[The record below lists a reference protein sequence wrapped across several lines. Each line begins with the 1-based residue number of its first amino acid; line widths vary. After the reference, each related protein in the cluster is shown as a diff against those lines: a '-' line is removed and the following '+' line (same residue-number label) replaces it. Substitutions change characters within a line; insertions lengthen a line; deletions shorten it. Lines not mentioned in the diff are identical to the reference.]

1 MSTNTQALI
10 RQLNTLAQ
18 SAAQLPTEQLNT
30 ILLDTCA
37 YLLEE
42 AAGNRKPLDGMNPA
56 ERSELF
62 GCYTLISEYVDGFAD
77 DARKH
82 LGIDATRS
90 IHQNTM
96 ANLQIL
102 TGEKTRLENEIQNC
116 RKDILQITTDIGNLN
131 TQVTDAENELS
142 DLNGIFTDLKTR
154 EAACTPQI
162 IDAQK
167 LTNRILETQVQQQE
181 QELDAARTEN
191 NALTGK
197 LNELK
202 GAIAGVPDEAKAL
215 MEEYDRLDT
224 KLKRLQTAT
233 VDCSYDKQKQLQDQI
248 YELEPKARGL
258 EEEYNKLKCIKE
270 TMDEAYIHYES
281 QNQQFKTDI
290 LEKIEQHMD
299 ELNRLLPQH
308 LDSLR
313 QIKDRSRQMQE
324 ALQEA
329 KALRDGY
336 RAWFDQDTTPLDA
349 WISAVGE
356 PEFANLSQKLD
367 LLERQRVQMLKK
379 RIEDALKELDQLIK
393 LCNDAISQDQSIVE
407 EQALGRRK

>member
-1 MSTNTQALI
+1 MSINTNALI
-10 RQLNTLAQ
+10 RQLNALAQ
-18 SAAQLPTEQLNT
+18 SAAQLPAEQLNT
-30 ILLDTCA
+30 VLLDTCA

-42 AAGNRKPLDGMNPA
+42 AAGNRKSLDKMNPA
-56 ERSELF
+56 ERSELLD
-62 GCYTLISEYVDGFAD
+62 CYTLISEYVDGFAG

-102 TGEKTRLENEIQNC
+102 TKEKTRLENEIQ
-116 RKDILQITTDIGNLN
+116 ITQKNIIHTTSDIGSLN
-131 TQVTDAENELS
+131 SQVTKAETELS
-142 DLNGIFTDLKTR
+142 ELNGIYTDLKTR

-167 LTNRILETQVQQQE
+167 LTNSILETQVQQQE
-181 QELDAARTEN
+181 QALEAARAEN
-191 NALTGK
+191 NALNSK
-197 LNELK
+197 LNQLND
-202 GAIAGVPDEAKAL
+202 AIAQIPDETKAL
-215 MEEYDRLDT
+215 MEEHDRLAT
-224 KLKRLQTAT
+224 KLSRLQTAL
-233 VDCSYDKQKQLQDQI
+233 VDCSYDRQKQLQDQI
-248 YELEPKARGL
+248 YALEPKARGL

-270 TMDEAYIHYES
+270 SMDEAYIHYES

-290 LEKIEQHMD
+290 LDKLEQHMD

-308 LDSLR
+308 LNYLR
-313 QIKDRSRQMQE
+313 QIKDRSCQMQE

-329 KALRDGY
+329 KQLRDGY
-336 RAWFDQDTTPLDA
+336 RAWFDQNTTPLDA
-349 WISAVGE
+349 WIAVVGE
-356 PEFANLSQKLD
+356 PEFVNLSQKLD

-379 RIEDALKELDQLIK
+379 RIEDALGELDQLIK
-393 LCNDAISQDQSIVE
+393 VCNDAISQDQSLVE